1 MAFANAKDSTQNYP
15 ILQQEAIKD
24 AKLVFALRKK

>member
-1 MAFANAKDSTQNYP
+1 MAFANANDSTLNYA

-24 AKLVFALRKK
+24 AKTVFDLCKK

>member
-1 MAFANAKDSTQNYP
+1 MAFANANDSTVNYP

-24 AKLVFALRKK
+24 ANTVFDLCQK